1 MTNALSPDHP
11 RYQGL
16 RAFSELI
23 LHSLTINKRSKD
35 DPAHVARLDNM
46 RDSNNPEPVCDKLI
60 EYLYNQQISDQDFN
74 ASTSCTSSNWYTA
87 PLAVTTNFER
97 HSALI
102 VLAQSFGKT
111 HGVPVVCWKYRL
123 CEVHTQTQNFSAH
136 LHFALNDPTLK
147 EQLFAKCNGTI
158 GVFVQGGP
166 AALDE
171 NTSRHLGLANG
182 SNVVL
187 HSLVFDD
194 NSVSSDKQNEIKH
207 LINNTRAGD
216 IVFIDVIP
224 LYIAVL
230 LKPTNARLQK
240 DWPVHLTLNPPE
252 IVLPIGLRSKYT
264 DMDVF
269 LDFDATKKEKIKVKL
284 LKHRVTLN
292 FAATVHKFQ
301 GRTEDYMLIELNE
314 RKFHPPITF
323 NMLLVL
329 LSRVRTGNN
338 LKILPLLNG
347 KQSLDYLRKLK
358 PDPDISIWLKG
369 FDENG
374 VWNHNRARY
383 FSQSVQQKRPSKKS
397 ARIPQPCSSSTVPTP
412 SIFTSVQPSQSSN
425 LENSSSIPIPP
436 STHPWMLNL
445 LQQTDSSNFLRTHVD
460 RVALSDD
467 DAYAVLHHP
476 FSTTLA
482 SFDIASLRPHRWV
495 SGYAIQAFLDSL
507 YIHHTPA
514 INRFS
519 GTVMPP
525 SFYSQ
530 LIADASTDPLRRN
543 IYNFQNVSGYLDRY
557 DNSLFANDIIVP
569 IHLRSSSHWI
579 LAIIVPDTCKL
590 MLIDSYPN
598 QDHYE
603 TTQILLQ
610 WLQDSHFARNM
621 PFDSVSWTIVSS
633 NALPANRP
641 VQYDSTSCGVFVA
654 LTAAY
659 WMWYRR
665 LPTSEDFTE
674 QTIPNLRSFMVYIL
688 YLMDT
693 QQAQLAHFVDSD
705 LPSQQTFYV

>member
-1 MTNALSPDHP
+1 
-11 RYQGL
+11 
-16 RAFSELI
+16 
-23 LHSLTINKRSKD
+23 
-35 DPAHVARLDNM
+35 
-46 RDSNNPEPVCDKLI
+46 
-60 EYLYNQQISDQDFN
+60 
-74 ASTSCTSSNWYTA
+74 
-87 PLAVTTNFER
+87 
-97 HSALI
+97 
-102 VLAQSFGKT
+102 
-111 HGVPVVCWKYRL
+111 
-123 CEVHTQTQNFSAH
+123 
-136 LHFALNDPTLK
+136 
-147 EQLFAKCNGTI
+147 
-158 GVFVQGGP
+158 
-166 AALDE
+166 
-171 NTSRHLGLANG
+171 
-182 SNVVL
+182 
-187 HSLVFDD
+187 
-194 NSVSSDKQNEIKH
+194 
-207 LINNTRAGD
+207 
-216 IVFIDVIP
+216 
-224 LYIAVL
+224 
-230 LKPTNARLQK
+230 
-240 DWPVHLTLNPPE
+240 
-252 IVLPIGLRSKYT
+252 
-264 DMDVF
+264 
-269 LDFDATKKEKIKVKL
+269 
-284 LKHRVTLN
+284 
-292 FAATVHKFQ
+292 
-301 GRTEDYMLIELNE
+301 
-314 RKFHPPITF
+314 
-323 NMLLVL
+323 
-329 LSRVRTGNN
+329 
-338 LKILPLLNG
+338 
-347 KQSLDYLRKLK
+347 
-358 PDPDISIWLKG
+358 
-369 FDENG
+369 
-374 VWNHNRARY
+374 
-383 FSQSVQQKRPSKKS
+383 
-397 ARIPQPCSSSTVPTP
+397 
-412 SIFTSVQPSQSSN
+412 
-425 LENSSSIPIPP
+425 
-436 STHPWMLNL
+436 MLNL
-445 LQQTDSSNFLRTHVD
+445 LQQTDSSDFLRTHVD

-507 YIHHTPA
+507 YIHQTPA

-693 QQAQLAHFVDSD
+693 QQAQLARFVDSD